1 MLSSPLLIFITR
13 CKFKMIKMKLI
24 KRNRNMILATALAFL
39 LCLSCVGSVSAEAE
53 QTNSYLALQDFSN
66 SVADIAEK
74 VGPAV
79 VNIDTVRMVTT
90 QLPSFQDPIFE
101 RFFGRDFEE
110 FRRAIPQKGTGSGFI
125 INQEGYVL
133 TNEHVVRKA
142 DNIKV
147 TLSDGREF
155 DGEVIG
161 SDVTS
166 DMAIVKI
173 KADHLPS
180 VTLGNSDELRVGEI
194 VIAIGNPYGLQQ
206 TVTMGV
212 VSAKG
217 RSIPAGTEGQV
228 YRNFIQTDTAINPGN
243 SGGPLLNIKGE
254 VVGINTAIIP
264 YAQGIGFAIP
274 INIAKKNIDD
284 LINLGKVRR
293 SWLGVYIQDV
303 TPEIAKQF
311 NLTEAK
317 GVLVGDVIK
326 NSPAEEVGI
335 KTGDIIMKVNNEE
348 VNSPEELQ
356 DKIRDVEIG
365 KNADI
370 EVMRDGKTINFIVE
384 IVEMPTVEVE
394 GSESPKEKVFSVQ
407 TGIQVEPV
415 TSEIAKEMGLSW
427 VKGLVI
433 TEVVPG
439 SSADDM
445 GLQQGDIVLE
455 ASRTEVSSIG
465 EWEKVI
471 NKLEPGDTLL
481 LLVFRNQHTYYVP
494 IKVEKID

>member
-1 MLSSPLLIFITR
+1 M
-13 CKFKMIKMKLI
+13 KIKLVKI
-24 KRNRNMILATALAFL
+24 NRNAILATALVLFL
-39 LCLSCVGSVSAEAE
+39 SISWLGAVSAETE
-53 QTNSYLALQDFSN
+53 QTDSYLALEAFSN

-79 VNIDTVRMVTT
+79 VNIDTVRMVRT
-90 QLPSFQDPIFE
+90 QSQSFENPVFR
-101 RFFGRDFEE
+101 RFFGREFEE
-110 FRRAIPQKGTGSGFI
+110 FRGTIPQKGRGSGFI
-125 INQEGYVL
+125 INQEGYIL
-133 TNEHVVRKA
+133 TNEHVVSKA
-142 DNIKV
+142 DKIKV

-155 DGEVIG
+155 TGEVIG

-173 KADHLPS
+173 KADHLPT
-180 VTLGNSDELRVGEI
+180 VTLGNSDKLRVGEI

-217 RSIPAGTEGQV
+217 RSIPAGAGGRI

-274 INIAKKNIDD
+274 INIAKRNIDD

-293 SWLGVYIQDV
+293 SWLGVYIQEV
-303 TPEIAKQF
+303 TPEIAVQF
-311 NLTEAK
+311 DLTEAN
-317 GVLVGDVIK
+317 GVLVADVIED
-326 NSPAEEVGI
+326 SPAEEAGL
-335 KTGDIIMKVNNEE
+335 KRGDIIVKVNDKG

-356 DKIRDVEIG
+356 DKVRSIEIG
-365 KNADI
+365 EKVNI
-370 EVMRDGKTINFIVE
+370 EVLREGKKIFFVVKIG
-384 IVEMPTVEVE
+384 EMPTLEEE
-394 GSESPKEKVFSVQ
+394 GEYPKEKVFSVQ
-407 TGIQVEPV
+407 TGLKVKAV
-415 TSEIAKEMGLSW
+415 TPEVAKELELPRI
-427 VKGLVI
+427 KGLVI
-433 TEVVPG
+433 TEVIPG

-445 GLQQGDIVLE
+445 GLQPGDLILE
-455 ASRTEVSSIG
+455 ANRIEVSSV
-465 EWEKVI
+465 EKWEEVI
-471 NKLEPGDTLL
+471 SRLEPGDTLL
-481 LLVFRNQHTYYVP
+481 LLVFRNGRTYYIP

>member
-1 MLSSPLLIFITR
+1 
-13 CKFKMIKMKLI
+13 MKLI
-24 KRNRNMILATALAFL
+24 KRNRNFIMATTLAFL
-39 LCLSCVGSVSAEAE
+39 LCLSWVGSVSAETE
-53 QTNSYLALQDFSN
+53 QTNSYSALEAISN
-66 SVADIAEK
+66 SIANIAET
-74 VGPAV
+74 VAPAV

-90 QLPSFQDPIFE
+90 QFPSFNDPIFE
-101 RFFGRDFEE
+101 RFFGREFEE
-110 FRRAIPQKGTGSGFI
+110 FRKAIPQKGTGSGFI

-133 TNEHVVRKA
+133 TNEHVIRKA
-142 DNIKV
+142 DKIKV

-173 KADHLPS
+173 KADHLPT
-180 VTLGNSDELRVGEI
+180 VNLGDSDKVRVGEI

-217 RSIPAGTEGQV
+217 RSIPAGMEGHV
-228 YRNFIQTDTAINPGN
+228 YKDFIQTDTAINPGN
-243 SGGPLLNIKGE
+243 SGGPLLNTKGE

-293 SWLGVYIQDV
+293 SWLGVYIQEV

-311 NLTEAK
+311 SLTEAK
-317 GVLVGDVIK
+317 GVLIGDVVK
-326 NSPAEEVGI
+326 DSPAEEVGI
-335 KTGDIIMKVNNEE
+335 KTGDIVKKVNDEE

-356 DKIRDVEIG
+356 NKIGSIEIG
-365 KNADI
+365 EKANI
-370 EVMRDGKTINFIVE
+370 EIVRNSETISFIVK
-384 IVEMPTVEVE
+384 IGEMPTVEEE

-407 TGIQVEPV
+407 TGLKVEPV
-415 TSEIAKEMGLSW
+415 TKEIAQELALPW
-427 VKGLVI
+427 IKGLVI
-433 TEVVPG
+433 TEVIPG

-445 GLQQGDIVLE
+445 GLQQGDVVLE
-455 ASRTEVSSIG
+455 ANRTEVSSIG

-494 IKVEKID
+494 IKVENID

>member
-1 MLSSPLLIFITR
+1 
-13 CKFKMIKMKLI
+13 MIKMKLVKI
-24 KRNRNMILATALAFL
+24 NRNFILAIALVFFL
-39 LCLSCVGSVSAEAE
+39 SLSWVGTISAETK
-53 QTNSYLALQDFSN
+53 QTEPYLALEAFSN
-66 SVADIAEK
+66 SIADIAEK

-79 VNIDTVRMVTT
+79 VNIDTVKMVKT
-90 QLPSFQDPIFE
+90 QFPSFEDPIFR
-101 RFFGRDFEE
+101 RFFGREFEE
-110 FRRAIPQKGTGSGFI
+110 FRRTIPQKGTGSGFI

-142 DNIKV
+142 DKIKV

-155 DGEVIG
+155 TGEVIG

-173 KADHLPS
+173 QADHLPT
-180 VTLGNSDELRVGEI
+180 VTLGNSDKLRVGEI

-217 RSIPAGTEGQV
+217 RSIPAGTGGHV

-274 INIAKKNIDD
+274 INIAKRNIDD

-293 SWLGVYIQDV
+293 SWLGVYIQEV
-303 TPEIAKQF
+303 TPEIAEQF
-311 NLTEAK
+311 DLTEAK
-317 GVLVGDVIK
+317 GVLVGDVIED
-326 NSPAEEVGI
+326 SPAEKAGI
-335 KTGDIIMKVNNEE
+335 KRGDIIVKVNDEE

-356 DKIRDVEIG
+356 DKIRSIEIG
-365 KNADI
+365 EKANI
-370 EVMRDGKTINFIVE
+370 EVVRDSKE
-384 IVEMPTVEVE
+384 ISFVVKIGEMPTLEEE
-394 GSESPKEKVFSVQ
+394 GEYPKEKVFSVQ
-407 TGIQVEPV
+407 TGLKVEAV
-415 TSEIAKEMGLSW
+415 TSEVAKELELPR

-433 TEVVPG
+433 TEVIPG

-445 GLQQGDIVLE
+445 GLQPGDAILE
-455 ASRTEVSSIG
+455 ANRIEMLSVD
-465 EWEKVI
+465 EWEELI

-481 LLVFRNQHTYYVP
+481 LLVFRNGRTYYVP

>member
-1 MLSSPLLIFITR
+1 
-13 CKFKMIKMKLI
+13 MIKMYSSRVNEKF
-24 KRNRNMILATALAFL
+24 ILATILILFFSL
-39 LCLSCVGSVSAEAE
+39 ICVQSISAETE
-53 QTNSYLALQDFSN
+53 QTKSHLTLEALSDGI
-66 SVADIAEK
+66 ADIAET

-90 QLPSFQDPIFE
+90 QFPSFEDPIFK
-101 RFFGRDFEE
+101 RFFGREFEE
-110 FRRAIPQKGTGSGFI
+110 FRRTIPQKGTGSGFI

-142 DNIKV
+142 DKIKV

-166 DMAIVKI
+166 DMAILKI
-173 KADHLPS
+173 KADHLPT

-217 RSIPAGTEGQV
+217 RSIPTGIEGHI
-228 YRNFIQTDTAINPGN
+228 YKNFIQTDTAINPGN

-274 INIAKKNIDD
+274 INMAKRNIDD

-293 SWLGVYIQDV
+293 SWLGVYIQEV
-303 TPEIAKQF
+303 TPEIAEQF
-311 NLTEAK
+311 DLPEDAK
-317 GVLVGDVIK
+317 GVLVGDVVGD
-326 NSPAEEVGI
+326 SPADEAGI
-335 KTGDIIMKVNNEE
+335 KRGDIITKVNDEE
-348 VNSPEELQ
+348 VNSSGELQ
-356 DKIRDVEIG
+356 DKIRDIDIGDKANIEI
-365 KNADI
+365 
-370 EVMRDGKTINFIVE
+370 MRDGKAIRFIVK
-384 IVEMPTVEVE
+384 IGEMPTVEEE
-394 GSESPKEKVFSVQ
+394 GSEFPKEKVFSVQ
-407 TGIQVEPV
+407 TGLKVEAI
-415 TSEIAKEMGLSW
+415 TSEIAKELELPW
-427 VKGLVI
+427 AKGLMI
-433 TEVVPG
+433 TEVIPG

-445 GLQQGDIVLE
+445 GLQRGDVILE
-455 ASRTEVSSIG
+455 ANRTEVSSV
-465 EWEKVI
+465 EKWEEI
-471 NKLEPGDTLL
+471 ISRLEPGDTLL
-481 LLVFRNQHTYYVP
+481 LLLFRNQRTYYVP

>member
-1 MLSSPLLIFITR
+1 
-13 CKFKMIKMKLI
+13 
-24 KRNRNMILATALAFL
+24 MILATALVFL
-39 LCLSCVGSVSAEAE
+39 LCLSWVGSVNAETE
-53 QTNSYLALQDFSN
+53 QTDSYLALEAFSN
-66 SVADIAEK
+66 SIADIAER

-90 QLPSFQDPIFE
+90 QFPSFEDPIFR
-101 RFFGRDFEE
+101 RFFGREFEE
-110 FRRAIPQKGTGSGFI
+110 FRRTIPQKGTGSGFI

-142 DNIKV
+142 DKIKV

-155 DGEVIG
+155 AGEVIG

-173 KADHLPS
+173 QADHLPT
-180 VTLGNSDELRVGEI
+180 VTLGNSDKLRVGEI

-217 RSIPAGTEGQV
+217 RSIPTGTGGRI

-274 INIAKKNIDD
+274 ISIAKKNIDD

-293 SWLGVYIQDV
+293 SWLGVYIQEV
-303 TPEIAKQF
+303 TPEIAEQF
-311 NLTEAK
+311 DLPEDAK
-317 GVLVGDVIK
+317 GVLVGDVVK
-326 NSPAEEVGI
+326 DSPAEKSGI
-335 KTGDIIMKVNNEE
+335 KRGDIITKVNNEE
-348 VNSPEELQ
+348 VDSPGELQ
-356 DKIRDVEIG
+356 DKIRNVEIG

-370 EVMRDGKTINFIVE
+370 EVVRDGKTTNFIVK
-384 IVEMPTVEVE
+384 IVEMPTMEEE
-394 GSESPKEKVFSVQ
+394 GEFPKEKVFSVQ
-407 TGIQVEPV
+407 TGLKVEAV
-415 TSEIAKEMGLSW
+415 TSEIAKELELPR

-433 TEVVPG
+433 TEVIPG

-445 GLQQGDIVLE
+445 GLQSGDVILNANRIE
-455 ASRTEVSSIG
+455 MSSIDK
-465 EWEKVI
+465 WEELI

-481 LLVFRNQHTYYVP
+481 LLVFRNQRTYYVP
-494 IKVEKID
+494 VKVEKID

>member
-1 MLSSPLLIFITR
+1 
-13 CKFKMIKMKLI
+13 MIKMKLRKI
-24 KRNRNMILATALAFL
+24 NRNIILPTALVFL
-39 LCLSCVGSVSAEAE
+39 LCLSWVGSVGAETE
-53 QTNSYLALQDFSN
+53 QTNSYLALEAFSD
-66 SVADIAEK
+66 SIADIAET

-90 QLPSFQDPIFE
+90 QLPSFQDPVFE
-101 RFFGRDFEE
+101 RFFGREFEE
-110 FRRAIPQKGTGSGFI
+110 FRRTIPQKGTGSGFI

-142 DNIKV
+142 DKIKV

-161 SDVTS
+161 LDVTS

-173 KADHLPS
+173 KADHLPT

-217 RSIPAGTEGQV
+217 RSIPTGIEGQI

-274 INIAKKNIDD
+274 INMAKKNIDD

-293 SWLGVYIQDV
+293 SWLGVYIQEV
-303 TPEIAKQF
+303 TAEIAKQF

-317 GVLVGDVIK
+317 GVLVGDVVK

-335 KTGDIIMKVNNEE
+335 KTGDIITKVNNEE

-356 DKIRDVEIG
+356 DKIRDVDIG

-370 EVMRDGKTINFIVE
+370 EVVRDGKTINFIVK
-384 IVEMPTVEVE
+384 IAEMPTVEGE

-415 TSEIAKEMGLSW
+415 TSETAKKIDLPW

-445 GLQQGDIVLE
+445 GLQQGDIILE
-455 ASRTEVSSIG
+455 ANRTEVSSIE
-465 EWEKVI
+465 EWEKTI
-471 NKLEPGDTLL
+471 NKLQPGDTLL
-481 LLVFRNQHTYYVP
+481 LLIFRNQHTYYVP